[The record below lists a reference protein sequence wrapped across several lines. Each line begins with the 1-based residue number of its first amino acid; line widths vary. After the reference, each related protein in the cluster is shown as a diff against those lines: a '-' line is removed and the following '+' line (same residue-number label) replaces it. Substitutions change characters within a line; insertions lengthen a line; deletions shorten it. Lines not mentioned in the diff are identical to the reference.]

1 MFDLKNYGRVKPAS
15 EISGFSSSGDLFNS
29 AIQNCNPA
37 IRNISQDN
45 FQKKSIID
53 KESLDLFYVP
63 TDIFTTLPAHYQLNN
78 EPQPQSVLQIS
89 NSKVRGQTKS
99 KTRSLDLS
107 KPASSQ
113 VPSIPPTPISKDNSS
128 LGTSN
133 SPSGW
138 TIVGRRKS
146 IASASNVPSTTA
158 ITTTKSD
165 FDKTHDFRFGKIE
178 IEWFDNSDN
187 SEIISDTE
195 NMSEKQKTKSS
206 SDKAV
211 IPAGDFIPLK
221 SGKTNISYGLLH
233 LYRDPSEILLSKDDQ
248 SFIRVEKNNKN
259 NSSKSISP
267 DSKQTSIE
275 KQEDFPEILNND
287 ETILAVLAVPS
298 FMSASDFLAFVAPVQ
313 RFFRH
318 ARAAWDFYRQ
328 FNGRPF
334 SSMEP
339 EICHVV
345 YIKSIEFKST
355 SIPPDAFPFLHDP
368 FIPSTQNDTS
378 KPNDQNQ
385 QSSVLYELPTC
396 PVCLERMDASVTGLL
411 TILCQHTFHCDC
423 LSKWGDSSQKSNVFD
438 ASLGQ
443 NECGVCGVTE
453 SLWICLICGNIGCGR
468 YQEAHAYCH
477 YKETSHLYALE
488 LETQRVWDYA
498 GDGYVHRLIQNKSD
512 GKLVELPGPD
522 ENPLQMQQPRAE
534 VDQDKLDA
542 IGLEYSY
549 LLSTQ
554 LSSQRVYYEEKLES
568 VTLQLSKLTSQI
580 QKLEED
586 FSTLN
591 QDRDKYKKENE
602 LLEKE
607 KIPSLIKEKKVFEKK
622 IEKFTEKS
630 NKLEKELSGEKE
642 LTKSLLMKQEYL
654 QSQLENKDTKIKDLE
669 EQVRDLMFFFSSQ
682 EKLKE
687 NPELAGG
694 NIVVSENS
702 GNSGG
707 NARKKKGKR

>member
-1 MFDLKNYGRVKPAS
+1 MYFYHLKFELYIPA
-15 EISGFSSSGDLFNS
+15 GNNS
-29 AIQNCNPA
+29 HNCQNK
-37 IRNISQDN
+37 
-45 FQKKSIID
+45 FIIN
-53 KESLDLFYVP
+53 ENSLDLFYVP
-63 TDIFTTLPAHYQLNN
+63 KDIFAPLPVHSQLNN
-78 EPQPQSVLQIS
+78 EPH
-89 NSKVRGQTKS
+89 
-99 KTRSLDLS
+99 
-107 KPASSQ
+107 Q
-113 VPSIPPTPISKDNSS
+113 VPSIPPTPISKYNSS
-128 LGTSN
+128 SGKSDP
-133 SPSGW
+133 PSGW

-146 IASASNVPSTTA
+146 IASTSAVPSTI
-158 ITTTKSD
+158 ITSKPN

-178 IEWFDNSDN
+178 VEWFDNF
-187 SEIISDTE
+187 EIIEAE
-195 NMSEKQKTKSS
+195 NMGENMNENQKSKSS

-211 IPAGDFIPLK
+211 IPAGEFIPLK
-221 SGKTNISYGLLH
+221 SGKTNFSYGVLH
-233 LYRDPSEILLSKDDQ
+233 LYRDPSEILSSKDDQ
-248 SFIRVEKNNKN
+248 GFIRVGKNDKN
-259 NSSKSISP
+259 NSG
-267 DSKQTSIE
+267 KQNSSGSNQNSVE
-275 KQEDFPEILNND
+275 KQEEFPGILNNE

-313 RFFRH
+313 RFVSHFRFIRDSAPNKFMVLMKFRH

-368 FIPSTQNDTS
+368 FIPSTQNDTTKS
-378 KPNDQNQ
+378 NDQTQ

-423 LSKWGDSSQKSNVFD
+423 LSKWGDSSCPICRYSQKSNVLD
-438 ASLGQ
+438 PSLGQ
-443 NECGVCGVTE
+443 NECGICGVTE
-453 SLWICLICGNIGCGR
+453 
-468 YQEAHAYCH
+468 
-477 YKETSHLYALE
+477 KTSHLYALE

-512 GKLVELPGPD
+512 GKLVELPSPDGP
-522 ENPLQMQQPRAE
+522 PQMQQPRAE

-568 VTLQLSKLTSQI
+568 VTLQLSKLTSQV
-580 QKLEED
+580 QKFED
-586 FSTLN
+586 EISILN
-591 QDRDKYKKENE
+591 QDKGKYKKENE

-607 KIPSLIKEKKVFEKK
+607 KIPSLIKEKKAIEKK
-622 IEKFTEKS
+622 MEKFTEKS
-630 NKLEKELSGEKE
+630 NKLEKELNGERE

-654 QSQLENKDTKIKDLE
+654 QSQLENKDAKIKDLE